1 MHAGERKRS
10 TEENEK
16 EREVGEDEFEYLWS
30 TVQSSSRV
38 EEMDENIRR
47 RVRRCHVA

>member
-1 MHAGERKRS
+1 MQVK
-10 TEENEK
+10 EK
-16 EREVGEDEFEYLWS
+16 EHSRERVGEDEFEYLWS